1 MVEKTEFLP
10 LFRVFYT
17 TRMSDVDCI
26 LKNALNCVKRAF
38 TFAPSYVV
46 ANIAGFFVGDQ
57 EGDGDGLDVI
67 E

>member
-1 MVEKTEFLP
+1 
-10 LFRVFYT
+10 
-17 TRMSDVDCI
+17 MSDVDCI